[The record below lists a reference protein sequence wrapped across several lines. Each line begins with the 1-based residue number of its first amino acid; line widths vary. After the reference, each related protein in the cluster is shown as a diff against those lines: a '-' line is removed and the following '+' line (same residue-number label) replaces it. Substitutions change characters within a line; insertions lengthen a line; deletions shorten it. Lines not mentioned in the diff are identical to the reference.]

1 MILDGLLGGFGD
13 GGMTDERERPMVFVE
28 LPIWK
33 KQAKNA

>member
-13 GGMTDERERPMVFVE
+13 GVRERPMVFVE

-33 KQAKNA
+33 KQARNA